1 MSFPLYLTVWI
12 VVAFL
17 CGSVPFGWIFARAK
31 GVDLRAIGSGNIGG
45 TNVWRALGWQYGVV
59 VLFLDALKGFAP
71 VFLLQYCVASMPAG
85 FVPPHA
91 RPWLFMLTALA
102 AVLGHTFTPWLGFR
116 GGKGVATGGGV
127 VIALFQLW
135 VLPVLVLFGL
145 VLLSTRYVSLS
156 SIMSAMLLAALS
168 LSIPSIRPYWPFAVA
183 ALLLVLWTHRANI
196 DRLMAGN
203 ESRVGAKKEEAKEP
217 AESEGAETAGE

>member
-12 VVAFL
+12 IVAFL

-31 GVDLRAIGSGNIGG
+31 GVDLRKVASGNIGG
-45 TNVWRALGWQYGVV
+45 TNVWRALGWQYGVA
-59 VLFLDALKGFAP
+59 VLFLDALKGFVP
-71 VFLLQYCVASMPAG
+71 VFLLQYCVASMPTG
-85 FVPPHA
+85 FVPPNA

-135 VLPVLVLFGL
+135 VLPVLLLFGL

-183 ALLLVLWTHRANI
+183 ALVLVLWTHRANI
-196 DRLMAGN
+196 ERLMAGN
-203 ESRVGAKKEEAKEP
+203 ENRVGAKKEEARET
-217 AESEGAETAGE
+217 AETEGAETAGE